1 MVVRTETVFFM
12 PLIETP
18 GYSAPFYLF
27 DRHLET
33 IYANVARKPS
43 PVNYEREVFHTSD
56 GDIMAL
62 DWLRSDSKRLVV
74 LAHGLEGDSRRKYMV
89 GMAGYFHQRG
99 WNALAWNCRSC
110 GGLMNKLPKMYHHG
124 ETEDISE
131 LIDYVSGLK
140 RFEKIALIGF
150 SMGGSII
157 LKYLATASK
166 VPSKIVAAVA
176 VSTPC
181 NLKDAARQ
189 TLKPINRLYLSRFL
203 RSLKRKMH
211 FKASMLP
218 DLAGNLHMIRNFDD
232 VIRLYTMPVY
242 GFKNVDEFYEQAS
255 AGVYLRGVKL
265 PSLIIN
271 AKNDPLLTPSCM
283 PADAAREN
291 PWLFLDMPARGGHVG
306 FALHGKDYTMAERK
320 SFDFIQSFA

>member
-1 MVVRTETVFFM
+1 M
-12 PLIETP
+12 PLIETQH
-18 GYSAPFYLF
+18 YTAPFYLF

-33 IYANVARKPS
+33 IYANVARKPA
-43 PVNYEREVFHTSD
+43 PVNYEREIFHTSD

-62 DWLRSDSKRLVV
+62 DWLRNDSNRLVV

-124 ETEDISE
+124 ETDDIGE
-131 LIDYVSGLK
+131 LIDYVAGQK
-140 RFEKIALIGF
+140 HFDKIALIGF

-157 LKYLATASK
+157 LKYLAAARRLSPK
-166 VPSKIVAAVA
+166 LIAAVA
-176 VSTPC
+176 ISTPC

-189 TLKPINRLYLSRFL
+189 TLKPLNRIYFSRSL
-203 RSLKRKMH
+203 GSLKRKMQM
-211 FKASMLP
+211 KAAILP
-218 DLAGNLHMIRNFDD
+218 HVASRLHLIRNFDD
-232 VIRLYTMPVY
+232 LIRLYTLPVY
-242 GFKNVDEFYEQAS
+242 GFKSVDEFYEQAS
-255 AGVYLRGVKL
+255 AGSYLRSVKL

-283 PADAAREN
+283 PADAAKEN
-291 PWLFLDMPARGGHVG
+291 PYLFLDMPDRGGHVG
-306 FALHGKDYTMAERK
+306 FALHGKDYTMAERR
-320 SFDFIQSFA
+320 SFDFIQAFL